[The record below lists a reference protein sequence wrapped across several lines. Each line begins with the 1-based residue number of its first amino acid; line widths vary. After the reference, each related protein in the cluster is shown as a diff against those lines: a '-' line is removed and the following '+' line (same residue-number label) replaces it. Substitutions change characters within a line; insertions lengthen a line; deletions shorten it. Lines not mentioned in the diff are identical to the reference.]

1 MNRIFILNP
10 VSGKGR
16 NLKYIGRINKIFKNT
31 GDNIIIEQTQKPND
45 VRRIINKY
53 VEKYGANEIVCYI
66 IGGDGTLSESLS
78 IAIAKNIKIVPVPAG
93 TGNDYVRSI
102 YKYKSGRTILKK
114 SIECKRYRRAGVMQT
129 LNGYALNVISCGF
142 DAKVGENIKYFKKLP
157 FITGSFA
164 YHLSILYTLFSNKN
178 YKFKIR
184 IDDKVFK
191 GKYTLVAIGKGK
203 YYGGGVKILPDAKV
217 TDKKMQVCIARQTTV
232 LEKLHFLPKLK
243 KARHGEI
250 NGVEFFECDS
260 ISIVSTRKFPI
271 SLDGEVYLDNKLKV
285 TSLPRT
291 LRIPII

>member
-16 NLKYIGRINKIFKNT
+16 NLKYIGRINKIFKDT
-31 GDNIIIEQTQKPND
+31 EDNIIIEQTQKPND
-45 VRRIINKY
+45 VRRII
-53 VEKYGANEIVCYI
+53 EKYIEMYGADNIICYV
-66 IGGDGTLSESLS
+66 IGGDGTLSEGIS
-78 IAIAKNIKIVPVPAG
+78 IAIKKHIKFVPVPAG

-102 YKYKSGRTILKK
+102 YRYKSGRTILKK
-114 SIECKRYRRAGVMQT
+114 SIDCKRYRRAGVMQT
-129 LNGYALNVISCGF
+129 NRSYALNVVSCGF
-142 DAKVGENIKYFKKLP
+142 DAKVGDNIKYFKKIP

-164 YHLSILYTLFSNKN
+164 YHLSILYTLFFNKN

-184 IDDKVFK
+184 IDDKIFK

-217 TDKKMQVCIARQTTV
+217 TDKKMHVCIARQTSV
-232 LEKLHFLPKLK
+232 FEKLQLLPKLK
-243 KARHGEI
+243 KAKHAEI
-250 NGVEFFECDS
+250 DGVEFFECDS

-285 TSLPRT
+285 TSLPRV